1 MDAGEDRARAV
12 LGEPWRTPAFRQ
24 FLAASAQGSVRTDFP
39 VAVLSVSIADA
50 LGAES
55 RIVRLSSET
64 AAKQAVRHPDIDP
77 GDYANIQHILDGGE
91 LFRDGD
97 RWVTGFAEVEGRL
110 WRAVVK
116 ATRNGSE
123 IYAVSLHRATEHKL
137 RSAQRRLD
145 RLGGLSIV

>member
-1 MDAGEDRARAV
+1 MDAGEVHARAV

-24 FLAASAQGSVRTDFP
+24 FLVESAQGSLRTDFP
-39 VAVLSVSIADA
+39 VAVLRTVIADA
-50 LGAES
+50 VGAQS

-64 AAKQAVRHPDIDP
+64 AAKQAARHPDIDP
-77 GDYANIQHILDGGE
+77 GDYANIQRILDEGE

-116 ATRNGSE
+116 ATRNSWE
-123 IYAVSLHRATEHKL
+123 IYAVSLHRANKHNL
-137 RSAQRRLD
+137 RTARRRLE
-145 RLGGLSIV
+145 RLAGL